1 MPYKL
6 SLQAVPFP
14 IPTFTFLA
22 YLLKLME
29 PVKMNAVPDTLAIP
43 IVENV
48 NVLLKEPWGILVIE
62 RLENVLVADFS
73 LDTIAEPVSIPSL
86 KLKTYYVSS
95 FRLRL

>member
-1 MPYKL
+1 
-6 SLQAVPFP
+6 
-14 IPTFTFLA
+14 
-22 YLLKLME
+22 ME
-29 PVKMNAVPDTLAIP
+29 PVKMNAVPDTLDILN
-43 IVENV
+43 VESV
-48 NVLLKEPWGILVIE
+48 NVLQKEPWGIHVIE